1 MICKVCGSKDYTIQ
15 VKLVPGSQYFRCG
28 DCQLVYQYPLPATPV
43 LKDLYGREDDKYFK
57 DEGRGIDY
65 VKGEPWLRATASFYI
80 DQITRYYDNDL
91 ATANVLDFGCA
102 TGVMLDEFKKR
113 GADVTGIELSKWSCK
128 YAREKYGLMVY
139 NENIFDVKLPESTF
153 DIITTSHVIEH
164 VTDPVAVIKRLGQ
177 LLKPGGLLFIA
188 VPDVDSLG
196 CSIFGKRW
204 HYYLPDEHL
213 YLFNERSINR
223 AVISAGLNC
232 LDVKHYLWRK
242 RTSLQ
247 AALFLVITTSRFAL
261 KKIFSY
267 LPFGNLFPALRV
279 WRKLEFQYG
288 TSKDGMIVFVT
299 KQAK

>member
-1 MICKVCGSKDYTIQ
+1 MICKVCGSKNYTTQ
-15 VKLVPGSQYFRCG
+15 VKLVPGSEYFRCG
-28 DCQLVYQYPLPATPV
+28 DCQLVYQYPLPVTPV
-43 LKDLYGREDDKYFK
+43 LEDLYGGKDDKYFK
-57 DEGRGIDY
+57 DESRGVDY

-80 DQITRYYDNDL
+80 DLLSGYYDNDL
-91 ATANVLDFGCA
+91 AVANVLDFGCA

-113 GADVTGIELSKWSCK
+113 GSDVTGIELSKWSCK
-128 YAREKYGLMVY
+128 YAREKFGLTVY
-139 NENIFDVKLPESTF
+139 NENIFDLDLPESSF

-177 LLKPGGLLFIA
+177 LLKPGGLMFIA
-188 VPDVDSLG
+188 VPNVDSLG
-196 CSIFGKRW
+196 RSIFGKHW

-223 AVISAGLNC
+223 AVVSAGLNC

-242 RTSLQ
+242 RSSLQ
-247 AALFLVITTSRFAL
+247 AVLFLFVTSCRFIL
-261 KKIFSY
+261 KKVLSY
-267 LPFGNLFPALRV
+267 LPLGGVFPVLRA

-288 TSKDGMIVFVT
+288 TSKDGIIALVI